1 MGAVRTI
8 MYELGQTAVAD
19 ELDQLL
25 GTEVEFPDLDYSLAP
40 QNRVLRSSRR
50 VKAIWM
56 KNDSGSTLN
65 PGEVLTPKSGTP
77 HTEVGGVTGSAGTG
91 VGAVD
96 PWVTSVADGL
106 HFWMIVEGPAKA
118 RAAGSISAN
127 AIIIPAATGEV
138 TTVTNDAPGSLSA
151 CGRATAAASNANDI
165 IDVVWKFNRV

>member
-8 MYELGQTAVAD
+8 MYELGQTAVAG
-19 ELDQLL
+19 ELDELL

-56 KNDSGSTLN
+56 KNDSGGALN
-65 PGEVLTPKSGTP
+65 PREVLTPKSGAPVTK
-77 HTEVGGVTGSAGTG
+77 VGGVTGSAGTG
-91 VGAVD
+91 IGAVD
-96 PWVTSVADGL
+96 PYVSSVANG
-106 HFWMIVEGPAKA
+106 HNFWMIVEGPGQA
-118 RAAGSISAN
+118 RSAGAISAN

-151 CGRATAAASNANDI
+151 CGRAVELTSGADEAF
-165 IDVVWKFNRV
+165 DVIWKFTRV